1 MIVFDDLATT
11 LFFQSIPDILSLSTK
26 KLSILAIIG
35 PGILIS
41 ATGVGAGDLAAGA
54 FAGSKLGVAV
64 LWAVLLGAFIKYVIT
79 EGLTRWQLAT
89 GLTLI
94 EGAILKLGRPA
105 QYFFISYF
113 LIWTFGVGSS
123 LVSACG
129 VAAHALFPVFD
140 DPEQGKLVFGILHSL
155 MGLGLVWIGSFKLF
169 ERVMSLC
176 VGVMFVLVVV
186 TAILVQPDW
195 LDVARGMVIPSVP
208 EYIQNGTDQGIGWT
222 LALMGGV
229 GGTLTILSYG
239 YWIREE
245 GREGPEALSIC
256 RLDLA
261 VAYIVTAVFGLA
273 IIIIASKSDLDRQAS
288 ATLVVSLSNQLG
300 GVLGSVGR
308 GIFLIGAWAAMFTS
322 LLGVWQSVPYMFAD
336 YWRLTQQKRNHE
348 GVDKGA
354 VDKDVADAKISMQSR
369 PYRVYLIIIATIPM
383 AGLLYD
389 FELVQKL
396 NSIYGALVMP
406 MVALVLI
413 LLNGRQA
420 WVGAKM
426 KNHPVTAVFLVGVL
440 VFFFYLGGPA
450 IYRSVLAIF

>member
-1 MIVFDDLATT
+1 MT
-11 LFFQSIPDILSLSTK
+11 SNPGRK

-79 EGLTRWQLAT
+79 EGLARWQLAT
-89 GLTLI
+89 GQTLI
-94 EGAILKLGRPA
+94 EGAISRLGKPA

-123 LVSACG
+123 LISACG
-129 VAAHALFPVFD
+129 VAAYALFPVFD
-140 DPEQGKLVFGILHSL
+140 DPEQGKIVFGVVHSIAGFL
-155 MGLGLVWIGSFKLF
+155 LVWLGSYRLF
-169 ERVMSLC
+169 EGVMSLC
-176 VGVMFVLVVV
+176 VGLMFVLVVI

-195 LDVARGMVIPSVP
+195 LEVGKGMVVPSIPAYV
-208 EYIQNGTDQGIGWT
+208 QDGTDQGVGWT

-239 YWIREE
+239 YWIRES
-245 GREGPEALSIC
+245 GREGQGALDLC

-261 VAYIVTAVFGLA
+261 VAYTVTAIFGLA
-273 IIIIASKSDLDRQAS
+273 VIITASKSDLDRQSS
-288 ATLVVSLSNQLG
+288 AALVVALSEQLQS
-300 GVLGSVGR
+300 VLGNAGR
-308 GIFLIGAWAAMFTS
+308 GVFLIGAWAAMFTS

-336 YWRLTQQKRNHE
+336 YWRLTRKTHGEEQER
-348 GVDKGA
+348 
-354 VDKDVADAKISMQSR
+354 KIDTRGR
-369 PYRVYLIIIATIPM
+369 PYRIYLLVIAFIPM
-383 AGLLYD
+383 IGLLYD

-413 LLNGRQA
+413 LLNGRVE
-420 WVGAKM
+420 WVGAAM
-426 KNHPVTAVFLVGVL
+426 KNKKITTVFLIGVL
-440 VFFFYLGGPA
+440 FFFFYTGGPA
-450 IYRSVLAIF
+450 LYRTLASLFGF